1 MVYVR
6 LSCLSSPFFASLSF
20 SPSFSTSCSNSPFFA
35 PLLTSSFFPSPPHIS
50 LSLLSPS
57 PSSLLPLSLSPLP
70 PLSLSLFPPPP
81 SSLSFP
87 SSPSSPSSLPQ
98 SSGES
103 NSSSY
108 SHQQVLQLIKSRSK
122 EQRLG
127 ILLAGQNRKD
137 HNFINMQVYTR
148 VYRYIG
154 SLIPKHFT
162 TYPLLLASEQAN
174 QVVSM
179 G

>member
-1 MVYVR
+1 MWSTFVSPVYLLHFLPLFPSLPPSLPR
-6 LSCLSSPFFASLSF
+6 ALTLLSLPLSLPPLSF
-20 SPSFSTSCSNSPFFA
+20 RL
-35 PLLTSSFFPSPPHIS
+35 PLTFL
-50 LSLLSPS
+50 S
-57 PSSLLPLSLSPLP
+57 PSSLPLPPLSFLSLSPLP
-70 PLSLSLFPPPP
+70 PLSLSLFPPSP

-98 SSGES
+98 SPGES

-154 SLIPKHFT
+154 SLIPEHFT

>member
-1 MVYVR
+1 MSGDESVSRQLYIETLSISETELR
-6 LSCLSSPFFASLSF
+6 ASLFPLSPSFSLSCHCLPPSLSLSIPSLPPFFSLSF
-20 SPSFSTSCSNSPFFA
+20 S
-35 PLLTSSFFPSPPHIS
+35 SS
-50 LSLLSPS
+50 
-57 PSSLLPLSLSPLP
+57 SSL
-70 PLSLSLFPPPP
+70 
-81 SSLSFP
+81 
-87 SSPSSPSSLPQ
+87 SSPSSLPQ

-148 VYRYIG
+148 VKYTG
-154 SLIPKHFT
+154 T
-162 TYPLLLASEQAN
+162 
-174 QVVSM
+174 
-179 G
+179 

>member
-1 MVYVR
+1 MCGLHP
-6 LSCLSSPFFASLSF
+6 LSCLSSPFIASLSF
-20 SPSFSTSCSNSPFFA
+20 SPSSTSNSPFFA
-35 PLLTSSFFPSPPHIS
+35 PLFTSFLSVSPHISLS

-57 PSSLLPLSLSPLP
+57 PSSLP
-70 PLSLSLFPPPP
+70 
-81 SSLSFP
+81 
-87 SSPSSPSSLPQ
+87 LPQ

-148 VYRYIG
+148 EKYTALFPR
-154 SLIPKHFT
+154 T
-162 TYPLLLASEQAN
+162 LLLICCYWRAN
-174 QVVSM
+174 KPTRSCQWADFLSGDAAHTVMFYVILN
-179 G
+179 